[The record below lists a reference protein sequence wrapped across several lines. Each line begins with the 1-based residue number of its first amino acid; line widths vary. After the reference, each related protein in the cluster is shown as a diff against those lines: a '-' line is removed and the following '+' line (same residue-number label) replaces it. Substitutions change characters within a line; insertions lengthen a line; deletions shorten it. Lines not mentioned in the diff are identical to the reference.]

1 MDLFNKNHTNIFLH
15 RAKQQIGGVSMN
27 ENFPEY
33 QSFLNIVVHWTR
45 VYTVDDGSFTLF
57 YMDFY

>member
-1 MDLFNKNHTNIFLH
+1 MK
-15 RAKQQIGGVSMN
+15 ASSKSGGVSMN

-33 QSFLNIVVHWTR
+33 QSFLNAAVHWTR
-45 VYTVDDGSFTLF
+45 VYTVNDGSFTLF